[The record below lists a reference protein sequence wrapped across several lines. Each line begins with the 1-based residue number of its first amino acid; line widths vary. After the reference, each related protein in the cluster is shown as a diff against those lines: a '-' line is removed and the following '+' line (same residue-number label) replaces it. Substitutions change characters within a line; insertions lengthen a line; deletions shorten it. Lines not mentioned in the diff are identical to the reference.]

1 MNDVVTRSDKM
12 KKLSPNIK
20 VGFVIPSFVLGTISC
35 VIAVIG
41 YFVTFLILSSCSSD
55 SHLGP
60 KILTPKNPHY
70 GKATAKNSAYNSG
83 KIRNSGGKKKFHG
96 YQTN

>member
-1 MNDVVTRSDKM
+1 MNDVVIRSDKM

-20 VGFVIPSFVLGTISC
+20 VGFVIPGFIVGTITC
-35 VIAVIG
+35 IIAVIG
-41 YFVTFLILSSCSSD
+41 YLATFLILSSCSSD
-55 SHLGP
+55 PDLGP

-70 GKATAKNSAYNSG
+70 GKATAKNSVYKSG